1 MLARTRDIGVLNCA
15 LQSKKVF
22 GMPTVAP
29 KWRIIAKRDL
39 WEAVKY
45 YFADFVSK
53 GVPPP
58 PFADKSFAEKDKYKC
73 TVKLDTS

>member
-1 MLARTRDIGVLNCA
+1 MVLAHTRYIGVLNCA

-22 GMPTVAP
+22 GMPSVAP

-39 WEAVKY
+39 REAVKY

-53 GVPPP
+53 GGTPPP
-58 PFADKSFAEKDKYKC
+58 LCGTKVLLKKINTNAQ
-73 TVKLDTS
+73 